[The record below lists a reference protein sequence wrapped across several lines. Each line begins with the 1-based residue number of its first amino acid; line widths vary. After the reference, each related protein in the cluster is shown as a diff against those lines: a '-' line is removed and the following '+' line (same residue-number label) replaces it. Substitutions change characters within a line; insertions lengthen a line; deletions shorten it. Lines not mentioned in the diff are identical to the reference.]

1 MKRFFFLFL
10 VLGLVAPINCWSQ
23 EQNLQTNPQLDIPLY
38 EEDVIQF
45 IKTAEE
51 LLKELEY
58 YDAAN
63 YLLQAESQSKLLTDP
78 ENKIQLYINFINLYN
93 NAGLNE
99 HALKYCRQAEIL
111 IPEINNFDTK
121 LKILLLTA
129 STYTA
134 LQEYDTSNIY
144 LKQSLQLAQEHAQSE
159 MVASIFTKLGF
170 NHVALQDYENAIM
183 YYQSAGLIYQS
194 GSNTKEKANN
204 ALEIGNILLK
214 QMNNELTKTSFENA
228 LENAIKIKLNE
239 VIAKSAY
246 QLGIIAKKEE
256 KIALALNYFKTII
269 DLPNNV
275 EINKTKSITHIATAD
290 IYETRGET
298 KLALHHARE
307 ANKYLL
313 QVNKFEEV
321 KTLDAIQNKYKIAET
336 RNQFTQKK
344 LSSELNKQYAKNDIS
359 LTISIIIFT
368 VLAILIILIFI
379 RNYRRKKEVAISIKQ
394 KQNDIKFLENSLKE
408 FNDKLESE
416 VGIKTKDIQEE
427 LNKRLEI
434 DLDLKKALKNAED
447 ANYLKNAFLSNMSHE
462 IRTPLNGIIGFSN
475 LLVTEL
481 SIMENQEL
489 FEFASGI
496 QESGDRLL
504 HLLNNIIDISRIEA
518 NDMEVKL
525 TSCNSNEII
534 ESVSNLYKFKAN
546 EKKLKFNT
554 KYNEIPNVLAD
565 EKNITKII
573 SDIIDNAVKY
583 TDKGFINVITDY
595 DAEENLVVI
604 SVKDTGIGI
613 DESYLNHVFEAFR
626 QESLGYSRNYQ
637 GAGLGLPLAK
647 RLVSLMKGDITVE
660 SKKGIGTTVKILLQ
674 TSGAP
679 AKSQKVAVEIETTE
693 EIEDE
698 ATVKN
703 RNTDEKINIFI
714 VEDDRMNRLV
724 LSKMLDKVG
733 NNSLAVDGEETISII
748 ERAHQN
754 GVIFDV
760 MLFDI
765 NLPAPWDG
773 IKLMHEVKNRWKEY
787 KFVPFI
793 AQTAYAM
800 AGDRERLL
808 DAGFDNYIAKPVN
821 KNELIN
827 IIFKHIG
834 ITEKK

>member
-1 MKRFFFLFL
+1 MKRFIFLFII
-10 VLGLVAPINCWSQ
+10 LGLIAPIKVWSQ
-23 EQNLQTNPQLDIPLY
+23 EQDTLTNKQLAIPLNQ
-38 EEDVIQF
+38 EEVMQL
-45 IKTAEE
+45 IKTAET
-51 LLKELEY
+51 LLTEFKYIE
-58 YDAAN
+58 ATK
-63 YLLQAESQSKLLTDP
+63 LLLRAESKKQLLINP
-78 ENKIQLYINFINLYN
+78 ENKIQLYINLINLHN
-93 NAGLNE
+93 NAGLSE
-99 HALKYCRQAEIL
+99 DAIKYCKNADIIAQEIEN
-111 IPEINNFDTK
+111 IHTK
-121 LKILLLTA
+121 LKIILLTA
-129 STYTA
+129 STYSSLQKYDLSNSYLKRA
-134 LQEYDTSNIY
+134 LQIAQE
-144 LKQSLQLAQEHAQSE
+144 LAQSDI
-159 MVASIFTKLGF
+159 VASIFSQLGF
-170 NHVALQDYENAIM
+170 NHAALNDNENSIM

-194 GSNTKEKANN
+194 GDKTREKAIN
-204 ALEIGNILLK
+204 ALAIGKILLK
-214 QMNNELTKTSFENA
+214 QINSELTKSSFENA
-228 LENAIKIKLNE
+228 LENASKIKMNE
-239 VIAKSAY
+239 VIAESSY
-246 QLGIIAKKEE
+246 HLGRIAKKEQNLLRALSFFQTITE
-256 KIALALNYFKTII
+256 LPDDAKTSRIKSKAYQENTNIYEARGESKLALN
-269 DLPNNV
+269 
-275 EINKTKSITHIATAD
+275 
-290 IYETRGET
+290 
-298 KLALHHARE
+298 HAKE
-307 ANKYLL
+307 ANRYLL
-313 QVNKFEEV
+313 LANGFEER
-321 KTLDAIQNKYKIAET
+321 KASDKFQIKHKITEIK
-336 RNQFTQKK
+336 NQFAQKE
-344 LSSELNKQYAKNDIS
+344 LSSELNKQKNKTTVNR
-359 LTISIIIFT
+359 TISFIIIAVLT
-368 VLAILIILIFI
+368 VIIALLFI
-379 RNYRRKKEVAISIKQ
+379 RNRRRNKEVRASIKQ

-416 VGIKTKDIQEE
+416 VGQRTKDIQEE

-518 NDMEVKL
+518 NDMEMKL
-525 TSCNSNEII
+525 TPCNSNEII

-554 KYNEIPNVLAD
+554 KYNEIPDVLAD
-565 EKNITKII
+565 EQNITKII

-613 DESYLNHVFEAFR
+613 DESYLKHVFEAFR

-647 RLVSLMKGDITVE
+647 RLVSLMKGDISVE
-660 SKKGIGTTVKILLQ
+660 SKKGIGTTVKIFLQ
-674 TSGAP
+674 TSSAP
-679 AKSQKVAVEIETTE
+679 AKIKKE
-693 EIEDE
+693 EIKSETLIE
-698 ATVKN
+698 ETVVKDQTI
-703 RNTDEKINIFI
+703 REKINIFI

-748 ERAHQN
+748 DRAYQN
-754 GVIFDV
+754 GLIFDV

-800 AGDRERLL
+800 SGDRERLL
-808 DAGFDNYIAKPVN
+808 DSGFDNYIAKPVN